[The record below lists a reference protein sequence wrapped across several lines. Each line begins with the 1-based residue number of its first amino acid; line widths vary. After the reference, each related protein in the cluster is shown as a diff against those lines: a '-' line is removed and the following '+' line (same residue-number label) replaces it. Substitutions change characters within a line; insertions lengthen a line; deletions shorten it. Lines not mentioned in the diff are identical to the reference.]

1 MDGALRLR
9 LKGDSILHVMSADPD
24 WLQRED
30 WEVFF
35 SDGVCAAVKKSGDL
49 FFRSPDDDPRNGESP
64 GMFFYGS
71 ARKEGFLKRIRIFVA
86 NGIVAE
92 LRENTTQG
100 YFDDWELVRMYRGV

>member
-49 FFRSPDDDPRNGESP
+49 ANPSIPR
-64 GMFFYGS
+64 
-71 ARKEGFLKRIRIFVA
+71 
-86 NGIVAE
+86 
-92 LRENTTQG
+92 LR
-100 YFDDWELVRMYRGV
+100 YVYKDAHVKILRGDALFI